1 MGYNN
6 GSYGGFSS
14 FRLEDGKVIG
24 KLRVGVKP
32 AFPSAGG
39 QDYRF
44 FIEPLSPIPRG
55 YEGAM
60 NVGFTGFMSRIGYD
74 CSFFASE
81 KEAWETL
88 SAEWGDGLVLFTPA
102 LRNNRY
108 FVLDDAQKEARP
120 VLMEEDTAFLPVPVF
135 TVDEGPVFDGDV
147 NRFCF
152 HLAEGKPLP
161 GLSKKYWDR
170 TMLPPLV
177 IAAFRTKDES
187 RRRMYAVFAP
197 LRGDLFQSAGISEGG
212 AYFDAGGRGNLGYVL
227 LDLASPEIASHIVL
241 CRTAPLAFIPKE
253 LIAFLKKD
261 MQQVPADCRVFRSE
275 ESRPKPA
282 ALRGVGHVPHA
293 VETLEGESIRS
304 VTEAP
309 ARPAAP
315 VRTPASV
322 RISAPSRTAAHV
334 PTLVH
339 AGPAGE
345 TSAPAP
351 HVSVPAPA
359 PAPAPEAPKAEA
371 PLTEKAFLA
380 RFAEAAEAKGFIYDK
395 KDLVNF
401 HVSAKASRLVIL
413 AGMSGSGKSALVR
426 LYAEAL
432 GLPASQLAVIPVR
445 PSWMDDSDILGYP
458 DLKTMLYRPADTGLA
473 ELLIDAARHPEK
485 LYIVCF
491 DEMNLARAEHYF
503 AQFISV
509 LEREEE
515 PRLRLYNPELAPRLY
530 NGDKYP
536 AEIPIGRNVLFTGT
550 VNVDESTYHF
560 SDKIL
565 DRANVITLTQGRFRD
580 LLSLSKK
587 EKEKYPEVTAA
598 LFASWQR
605 LPGGIALLPS
615 ELDFL
620 DALND
625 AIRASALPG
634 GIGYRVARQMGRYLE
649 NIPEGAGFTREEG
662 LDCQT
667 VQRILTK
674 LRGSAEQLKSLI
686 SLDENGAAAGDA
698 AAVLAK
704 YRGLSDFEK
713 SRRVLLRKAKELKLY
728 DYTI

>member
-14 FRLEDGKVIG
+14 FRLEDGKVLG
-24 KLRVGVKP
+24 KIRVGVKSSYP
-32 AFPSAGG
+32 TAGG

-44 FIEPLSPIPRG
+44 FVEPLSPIPRG
-55 YEGAM
+55 YEGALS
-60 NVGFTGFMSRIGYD
+60 VGFTGFMSRIGYD
-74 CSFFASE
+74 CSFFSGE
-81 KEAWETL
+81 KEAWQAL
-88 SAEWGDGLVLFTPA
+88 AADWGGDLILFTPA

-120 VLMEEDTAFLPVPVF
+120 LLLEEDASFVPVPVF
-135 TVDEGPVFDGDV
+135 TVDEGTVFDGDV

-161 GLSKKYWDR
+161 GLSKKYWDK
-170 TMLPPLV
+170 TMTPPLV
-177 IAAFRTKDES
+177 IAAFKPRDES
-187 RRRMYAVFAP
+187 RRRMYALFAP
-197 LRGDLFQSAGISEGG
+197 QHADLFQSAGISEGG
-212 AYFDAGGRGNLGYVL
+212 AYFDAGGRGNLAYSL
-227 LDLASPEIASHIVL
+227 TDLSSPEIAAHIVM
-241 CRTAPLAFIPKE
+241 CRTAPLAFLPRTLIP
-253 LIAFLKKD
+253 FLRKD
-261 MQQVPADCRVFRSE
+261 MKQVPADCRIDCTGA
-275 ESRPKPA
+275 RPKLS
-282 ALRGVGHVPHA
+282 ALRGVGHVPQDMA
-293 VETLEGESIRS
+293 PEVPAEEKETVRVIEAAGE
-304 VTEAP
+304 E
-309 ARPAAP
+309 P
-315 VRTPASV
+315 VRSFVPIRASVPVPAEVPASE
-322 RISAPSRTAAHV
+322 SAID
-334 PTLVH
+334 
-339 AGPAGE
+339 
-345 TSAPAP
+345 
-351 HVSVPAPA
+351 
-359 PAPAPEAPKAEA
+359 APKTPA
-371 PLTEKAFLA
+371 PLTEKEFLA
-380 RFAEAAEAKGFIYDK
+380 HFAHAAAAKGFVYDK

-432 GLPASQLAVIPVR
+432 GLPKEQLAIIPVR

-458 DLKTMLYRPADTGLA
+458 DRKTMLYQPADTGLA
-473 ELLIDAARHPEK
+473 ELLIRASREPEK
-485 LYIVCF
+485 LFIVCF

-509 LEREEE
+509 LESEEE
-515 PRLRLYNPELAPRLY
+515 PRLRLYNPTLAPRLY
-530 NGDKYP
+530 NSDAYP

-565 DRANVITLTQGRFRD
+565 DRANVITLAQGRFRD
-580 LLSLSKK
+580 LLSVSKK
-587 EKEKYPEVTAA
+587 EPEAYPEVSAS
-598 LFASWQR
+598 LFGSWQR
-605 LPGGIALLPS
+605 LSGGAQLLPA

-625 AIRASALPG
+625 AIRGSALSG

-674 LRGSAEQLKSLI
+674 LRGSAEQLKGLI
-686 SLDENGAAAGDA
+686 ALADDGTAAGDA
-698 AAVLAK
+698 PAVLGK
-704 YRGLSDFEK
+704 FRMLSPFEK